1 MRAASIIWS
10 ALPPLIKNNLLRKE
24 LEPLGYQ
31 SVAFQNEYMWAD
43 WTGADIYL
51 VPTPN
56 AQVLRSLCPFKAT
69 FERSTAA
76 AFLVDAQSV

>member
-1 MRAASIIWS
+1 
-10 ALPPLIKNNLLRKE
+10 
-24 LEPLGYQ
+24 
-31 SVAFQNEYMWAD
+31 MWAD